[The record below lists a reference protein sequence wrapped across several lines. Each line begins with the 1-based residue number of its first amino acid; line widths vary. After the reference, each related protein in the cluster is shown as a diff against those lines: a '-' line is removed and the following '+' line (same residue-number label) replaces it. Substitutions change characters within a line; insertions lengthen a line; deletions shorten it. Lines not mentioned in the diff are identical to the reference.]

1 MNTKQNMIIDNQLNK
16 IITPDVAMCAYNS
29 EEHRYDIK
37 FKTGKSYPYGY
48 NRISWLKNPKVL
60 DPTFYHITH
69 WKESFLTYQL
79 FMYLLTIIRNLN
91 D

>member
-69 WKESFLTYQL
+69 LERELFDISAIYVFADNYQES
-79 FMYLLTIIRNLN
+79 
-91 D
+91 